1 MRFSQFSPRKNRF
14 RDLFIETI
22 INQHKIARSTM
33 ILVILYDLP
42 NLKYEG

>member
-1 MRFSQFSPRKNRF
+1 MSFPQISPRKNRF
-14 RDLFIETI
+14 RDLFIEII

-33 ILVILYDLP
+33 ILVFLYNLP